1 MNTYIAID
9 LKSFYASVECIE
21 RALNPLTTN
30 LVVANTE
37 RTEKTICLAVSPSL
51 KSYGISGR
59 ARLYEVIQ
67 SVKRINAK
75 RKYFAQKHIFTGSSC
90 DNLELKNN
98 PSLELS
104 YIIAK
109 PRMAFYIN
117 YSTRIYEIYLK
128 YVSPQDIHV
137 YSIDEVFIDA
147 TSYLKLYNLSAHEF
161 AMKIILDILKT
172 TGITATAGIGTN
184 LYLAKIALDIGAKHI
199 KPDKNGVRIA
209 SLDEMSYRKLLWSH
223 RPLTDFWRIGRG
235 YAKKLE
241 ENGLFTMGDIARCSL
256 GKKTDYHNEDLL
268 YKLFGVNAELLI
280 DHAWGWESCTIED
293 IKAYKPE
300 VKSISSGQ
308 VLKMPYLWDKAKI
321 VIKEMADNLA
331 LSLMDKNLLTN
342 QIVMDIGYDVE
353 NISGSYKGDI
363 VIDRYGRKIPKGAHG
378 SINLNE
384 YTSSM
389 SKIMDAT
396 VELFD
401 KIINRHLSVRRLNI
415 TANHVISRTEY
426 ENIKVEQLNLF
437 SQIDETKSIQEEK
450 IQKTILDIKKKF
462 GKNAI
467 LRGLNFEEG
476 ATGRERN
483 STIGGH
489 RA

>member
-1 MNTYIAID
+1 
-9 LKSFYASVECIE
+9 
-21 RALNPLTTN
+21 
-30 LVVANTE
+30 
-37 RTEKTICLAVSPSL
+37 
-51 KSYGISGR
+51 
-59 ARLYEVIQ
+59 
-67 SVKRINAK
+67 
-75 RKYFAQKHIFTGSSC
+75 
-90 DNLELKNN
+90 
-98 PSLELS
+98 
-104 YIIAK
+104 
-109 PRMAFYIN
+109 MAFYIN
-117 YSTRIYEIYLK
+117 YSTRIYEVYLK

-209 SLDEMSYRKLLWSH
+209 SLNEMSYRKLLWSH

-300 VKSISSGQ
+300 MKSISSGQ

-342 QIVMDIGYDVE
+342 QIVMDIGYDIE
-353 NISGSYKGDI
+353 NVSDSYKGDI

-389 SKIMDAT
+389 SKIMDAA

-437 SQIDETKSIQEEK
+437 LQIDEAESLKEEK

-467 LRGLNFEEG
+467 LKGLNFEEG

-483 STIGGH
+483 NTIGGH